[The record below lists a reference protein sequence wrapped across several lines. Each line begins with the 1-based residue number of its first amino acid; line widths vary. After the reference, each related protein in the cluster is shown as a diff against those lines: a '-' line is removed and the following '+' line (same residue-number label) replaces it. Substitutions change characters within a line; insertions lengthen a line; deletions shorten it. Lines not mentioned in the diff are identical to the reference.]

1 MAAAGTLLSDLDGSS
16 GGGDGDLVQKILS
29 DMNIP
34 SGSGSSGGG
43 RPVPPPMQQQMH
55 MQQQGGMNRDPGYA
69 VSTQN
74 MTMDSRIP
82 TSHMIGNDHP
92 TPADFAAAMTGMASS
107 RPDVASM
114 SAPFTQ
120 QMPSSGEA
128 MPGFATAKTNIYGRI
143 VQEIKVPFVVALLFF
158 VFSLPPIR
166 VLVSHYMRS
175 MIKPTGELNIIGLTF
190 ISLVVGAV
198 FWVLQRIIAPLLS
211 L

>member
-43 RPVPPPMQQQMH
+43 RPVPPPMQQQMP
-55 MQQQGGMNRDPGYA
+55 QGGMNRDPGYA
-69 VSTQN
+69 GSTQN

-82 TSHMIGNDHP
+82 TSHMIGNEHP
-92 TPADFAAAMTGMASS
+92 TPADFAAAMTGVASV

-120 QMPSSGEA
+120 QAHVDS
-128 MPGFATAKTNIYGRI
+128 MPGFAAVKTNIYGRI

-166 VLVSHYMRS
+166 VLVSHYMRT
-175 MIKPTGELNIIGLTF
+175 MIKPTGELNMVGLAF

-198 FWVLQRIIAPLLS
+198 FWLLQRVIAPLLS

>member
-1 MAAAGTLLSDLDGSS
+1 MAAAGTLLSDLDGSG

-34 SGSGSSGGG
+34 SGGGGGG
-43 RPVPPPMQQQMH
+43 RPVPPPMQQQG
-55 MQQQGGMNRDPGYA
+55 QGQGGMNRDPGYA
-69 VSTQN
+69 GSTQN

-82 TSHMIGNDHP
+82 TSHMIGNEHP
-92 TPADFAAAMTGMASS
+92 TPADFAAAMAGV
-107 RPDVASM
+107 PSM
-114 SAPFTQ
+114 GSPFTQ
-120 QMPSSGEA
+120 APLTAMQEP
-128 MPGFATAKTNIYGRI
+128 MPGFASGGKMNIYSRI

-158 VFSLPPIR
+158 VFSLPPVR

-175 MIKPTGELNIIGLTF
+175 MIKPTGELNMIGLLF

-198 FWVLQRIIAPLLS
+198 FWLLQRVIAPLLS

>member
-1 MAAAGTLLSDLDGSS
+1 MAAAGTLLSDLDGSGG

-34 SGSGSSGGG
+34 SGGGGGGGGG
-43 RPVPPPMQQQMH
+43 RPVPPPMQQQA
-55 MQQQGGMNRDPGYA
+55 QGQGGMNRDPGYA
-69 VSTQN
+69 SSTQN

-82 TSHMIGNDHP
+82 TSHMIGNEHP
-92 TPADFAAAMTGMASS
+92 TPADFAAAMVGV
-107 RPDVASM
+107 PSM
-114 SAPFTQ
+114 GNPYTQAPVEE
-120 QMPSSGEA
+120 P
-128 MPGFATAKTNIYGRI
+128 MPGFASGTKANIYSRI

-158 VFSLPPIR
+158 VFSLPPVR

-175 MIKPTGELNIIGLTF
+175 MIKPTGELNMIGLLF

-198 FWVLQRIIAPLLS
+198 FWLLQRVIAPLLS

>member
-1 MAAAGTLLSDLDGSS
+1 MAAAGTLLSDLDGSG

-34 SGSGSSGGG
+34 SGGSGGGG
-43 RPVPPPMQQQMH
+43 RPVPPPMQQQAQGQAH
-55 MQQQGGMNRDPGYA
+55 QGGMNRDPGYA
-69 VSTQN
+69 GSTQN

-82 TSHMIGNDHP
+82 TSHMIGNEHP
-92 TPADFAAAMTGMASS
+92 TPADFAAAMVGA
-107 RPDVASM
+107 PSM
-114 SAPFTQ
+114 GTPFTQ
-120 QMPSSGEA
+120 APVAAMEEP
-128 MPGFATAKTNIYGRI
+128 MPGFASGGKMNIYSRI

-158 VFSLPPIR
+158 VFSLPPVR

-175 MIKPTGELNIIGLTF
+175 MIKPTGELNMIGLLF

-198 FWVLQRIIAPLLS
+198 FWLLQRVIAPLLS